1 MALTAEQQAE
11 IEFEKARE
19 QARADTRVVEQ
30 SKMQKLEALRI
41 AQNVVLENSR
51 NSTTATPI
59 TAADLTSIGAALI
72 AFIDS

>member
-19 QARADTRVVEQ
+19 VARIEARVSEQ
-30 SKMQKLEALRI
+30 SKAQKLEALRI
-41 AQNVVLENSR
+41 AQNIVLENSR
-51 NSTTATPI
+51 NSTETTPI
-59 TAADLTSIGAALI
+59 TANDLTSIGAALI